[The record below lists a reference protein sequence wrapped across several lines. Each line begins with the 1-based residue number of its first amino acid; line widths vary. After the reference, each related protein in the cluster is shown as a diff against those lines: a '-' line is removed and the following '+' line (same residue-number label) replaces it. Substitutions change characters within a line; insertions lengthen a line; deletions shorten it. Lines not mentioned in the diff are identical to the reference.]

1 VVLSIFSTVFSQS
14 LASIGSAAWRTL
26 GVMAH
31 ELTMLVE
38 WRQLLHRSIVN
49 LSLQVGHSV
58 CQVLKELGLG
68 LEKLLHG
75 RIHLS

>member
-1 VVLSIFSTVFSQS
+1 VDQLHE
-14 LASIGSAAWRTL
+14 RTL

-38 WRQLLHRSIVN
+38 WRWLLHKWIVG

-58 CQVLKELGLG
+58 SQVLEELSLG

-75 RIHLS
+75 RIHWS

>member
-1 VVLSIFSTVFSQS
+1 M
-14 LASIGSAAWRTL
+14 GEHW

-31 ELTMLVE
+31 ELMVLVE
-38 WRQLLHRSIVN
+38 WRRLLHRWIVD
-49 LSLQVGHSV
+49 LLQVGHSV
-58 CQVLKELGLG
+58 GQVLKELS

>member
-1 VVLSIFSTVFSQS
+1 VDQLH
-14 LASIGSAAWRTL
+14 GKTL

-38 WRQLLHRSIVN
+38 WRQWMNRWIVV
-49 LSLQVGHSV
+49 LSLQVGHRV
-58 CQVLKELGLG
+58 GQVLKELSLG

>member
-1 VVLSIFSTVFSQS
+1 
-14 LASIGSAAWRTL
+14 
-26 GVMAH
+26 MAH

-38 WRQLLHRSIVN
+38 WRWLLHRWIVG

-58 CQVLKELGLG
+58 GQVLKELNLG

-75 RIHLS
+75 RIHWF